1 MDSLTLF
8 PILSFAALVVGV
20 SIVFFARGFPSRGWV
35 GVVLLLVAAVA
46 WMLIEA
52 GESSRSSS
60 LTMSMLFWLTAPIA
74 VVYSFRARRH
84 APDRLPA
91 LAAFVGSFIIGGF
104 FLFML
109 AGLVFWIYEIFTHA
123 VS

>member
-8 PILSFAALVVGV
+8 PLLSFAALVVGV
-20 SIVFFARGFPSRGWV
+20 SIAFFARRFPSHGWLAII
-35 GVVLLLVAAVA
+35 LLLSAALA
-46 WMLIEA
+46 WMRIDA
-52 GESSRSSS
+52 GETSRPSS
-60 LTMSMLFWLTAPIA
+60 LLMSMLFWITAPVA

-104 FLFML
+104 FLFMF

-123 VS
+123 A